1 MAYSGTAVMCIY
13 LYVIPALL
21 LMLYLEKLSQAIE
34 HLIVLD
40 VWEWYVLRRE
50 TRFVIYEEIKI

>member
-1 MAYSGTAVMCIY
+1 MCIY

-40 VWEWYVLRRE
+40 VWEWYVLRKE